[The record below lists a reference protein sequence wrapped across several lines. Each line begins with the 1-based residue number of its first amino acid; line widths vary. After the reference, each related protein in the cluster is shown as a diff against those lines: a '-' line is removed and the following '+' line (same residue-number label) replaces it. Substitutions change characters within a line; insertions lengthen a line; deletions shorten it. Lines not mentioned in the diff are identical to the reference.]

1 MAIDKFTIRSELASR
16 CGAYP
21 VGRGLVFM
29 SDNLETLEMTRP
41 FHKYTAEDYQQWRA
55 KRMKDPRPLRP
66 FEPVAFFEFDDRRS
80 ITVDIDYKR
89 PCRYIMVK
97 PTGFRSKPHHFR

>member
-29 SDNLETLEMTRP
+29 SENLETLEMTRP